1 MVKDG
6 IYALGGQHAI
16 LIQWLHPGLA
26 QGSIEHSDFATR
38 ILHRLKTTSG
48 FLNAAAYGMPEE
60 KAGIFSVIHKKHST
74 VKEED
79 YFVNDPELHK
89 WTATT
94 LFMSLI
100 VVHEVFFR
108 KLSTEKK
115 EALIKES
122 SVYATSLRM
131 PTEMWPATLDEFW
144 KYWNRNISTLPIT
157 QWAKDL
163 AHSLLYPK
171 NTPLWSVAGSEVA
184 DGAVTTGKV
193 EDRVRLLST
202 EARKGAYK
210 AVKVYV
216 GIVYPLVP

>member
-1 MVKDG
+1 
-6 IYALGGQHAI
+6 
-16 LIQWLHPGLA
+16 
-26 QGSIEHSDFATR
+26 
-38 ILHRLKTTSG
+38 
-48 FLNAAAYGMPEE
+48 
-60 KAGIFSVIHKKHST
+60 
-74 VKEED
+74 
-79 YFVNDPELHK
+79 
-89 WTATT
+89 
-94 LFMSLI
+94 
-100 VVHEVFFR
+100 
-108 KLSTEKK
+108 
-115 EALIKES
+115 
-122 SVYATSLRM
+122 
-131 PTEMWPATLDEFW
+131 MWPDTLDEFW